1 MNLSFEGHGE
11 ATVVRIQAPRFEAEA
26 AEDFRKQLGEKI
38 SSGSSHFVLDLSG
51 VRFMDSGALGAIL
64 SVVKSLPSTGDVRL
78 AAVNDPVRTVL
89 RLTRIDKVLSIF
101 STVDQALESFGPGHQ
116 G

>member
-1 MNLSFEGHGE
+1 MNLSFDGYGE
-11 ATVVRIQAPRFEAEA
+11 VTVVRVQTGRFEAEA
-26 AEDFRKQLGEKI
+26 ADDFRKKVGDRI
-38 SSGSSHFVLDLSG
+38 SSGASHLVLDLSM
-51 VRFMDSGALGAIL
+51 VKFMDSGALGAVL

-89 RLTRIDKVLSIF
+89 RLTRIDKVLSIYD
-101 STVDQALESFGPGHQ
+101 TVEKALESFGSGSE

>member
-1 MNLSFEGHGE
+1 MNLSFEGQGDVV
-11 ATVVRIQAPRFEAEA
+11 VVRLLSSRFEAEA
-26 AEDFRKQLGEKI
+26 SDEFRRRMTEYI
-38 SSGSSHFVLDLSG
+38 ASGASHFVLDLSA
-51 VRFMDSGALGAIL
+51 VKFMDSGALGAVL
-64 SVVKSLPSTGDVRL
+64 SVVKSLPSTGDLRL

-101 STVDQALESFGPGHQ
+101 DDVDDALRSFGPSG